1 MLKKIM
7 KNEYRQKI
15 DEVIKR
21 LKDDKK
27 ALLIIICAVIGMVM
41 ILLSGGTGDSKKSA
55 ADNKAK
61 SESAVVN
68 EEKLQKLLSEIEG
81 AGKVKV
87 MITYEE
93 SEEEVFAFDKD
104 EKLQSGEQNFKSDYI
119 IIKND
124 EGETGLKLKTVYPEV
139 RGVAVV
145 CSGADNPVTKERII
159 SVVSALFDI
168 STKNISVV
176 CAEK

>member
-1 MLKKIM
+1 MLKNRM

-27 ALLIIICAVIGMVM
+27 AALIIFCTVIGMVM
-41 ILLSGGTGDSKKSA
+41 ILLSGGTDDSQKVI
-55 ADNKAK
+55 ADK
-61 SESAVVN
+61 SEGAESIVVS
-68 EEKLQKLLSEIEG
+68 EERLQKLLSEIEG

-93 SEEEVFAFDKD
+93 SAEEVFAFDKD
-104 EKLQSGEQNFKSDYI
+104 EQIQSDEQNYKSDYI

-176 CAEK
+176 CAEN